1 MFCVLELSRVFFKNN
16 LDPLVESVAEEATDM
31 DDCRLFSVCLSFVKC
46 KGKHLTPP
54 LITPARLYSA
64 LGIKVQVYR
73 GGRGPAHLPPTL
85 PPGPPLQ
92 LFPAAQ
98 EQSPAPWGF

>member
-1 MFCVLELSRVFFKNN
+1 
-16 LDPLVESVAEEATDM
+16 M
-31 DDCRLFSVCLSFVKC
+31 DDCNLFSACLSFMKC
-46 KGKHLTPP
+46 KGKHFTPL

-73 GGRGPAHLPPTL
+73 GGRGPARLPPTL
-85 PPGPPLQ
+85 PLGPPLQ

-98 EQSPAPWGF
+98 EQSPIPRGL